1 MDLSRLMDL
10 VIEYGYISMFA
21 FNWLLLFGLPIP
33 NEAAAAFSGMLTE
46 ISYFKPLYAFLAA
59 YLGLI
64 SSNTFAYMLGR
75 IFGQRLLHR
84 LEKTWLNKTIERFS
98 DFLEKHGKM
107 AISFSFFLPGIR
119 WAMPYVVGAN
129 RYPFG
134 HYVLYAYTAG
144 FVWMSIYFNIGRT
157 FPYAYE
163 SIISHLQ
170 GFLLTLSL
178 LVVAGSIIRMFWLS
192 KKQRS

>member
-1 MDLSRLMDL
+1 MDLSRLMEL

-21 FNWLLLFGLPIP
+21 FNWLLLFGIPIP
-33 NEAAAAFSGMLTE
+33 NEAAAALSGMLTE
-46 ISYFKPLYAFLAA
+46 ISYFKPVYAYAAA

-64 SSNTFAYMLGR
+64 SSNTFAYVLGR
-75 IFGQRLLHR
+75 ILGQRLLHR
-84 LEKTWLNKTIERFS
+84 LEKTWLNKAIQRFS
-98 DFLEKHGKM
+98 LFLDKYGKI

-134 HYVLYAYTAG
+134 HYALYAYTAG
-144 FVWMSIYFNIGRT
+144 SIWMFIYFNIGRT

-163 SIISHLQ
+163 SIINHLQ
-170 GFLLTLSL
+170 GFLLSISSL
-178 LVVAGSIIRMFWLS
+178 IIIGSVIRFYWLS
-192 KKQRS
+192 KNQRS

>member
-1 MDLSRLMDL
+1 MDLSRLMEL
-10 VIEYGYISMFA
+10 VIEYGYVSMFA
-21 FNWLLLFGLPIP
+21 FNWLLLFGVPIP
-33 NEAAAAFSGMLTE
+33 NEAAAALSGMLTE
-46 ISYFKPLYAFLAA
+46 ISYFKPMYAFSAA

-75 IFGQRLLHR
+75 ILGQRLLHR
-84 LEKTWLNKTIERFS
+84 LEKTWLSKTIDRFS
-98 DFLEKHGKM
+98 LFLEKHGKL

-134 HYVLYAYTAG
+134 QYALYAYTAG
-144 FVWMSIYFNIGRT
+144 FVWMFAYFNIGRT

-163 SIISHLQ
+163 SIINHLQ
-170 GFLLTLSL
+170 GFLL
-178 LVVAGSIIRMFWLS
+178 SISMLIIVGFAIRLIWLS
-192 KKQRS
+192 KHQRS